1 MNRLEGRAALVT
13 GSTSGI
19 GHAVAE
25 ALAREGAITI
35 VTGRSAERGTRIV
48 DEITAKGGRA
58 HFIQADLTLGG
69 SEVERLAREAAE
81 QAGQSIDILVNN
93 AAYLMAPHPMTETT
107 EEQIDQA
114 LAVNVK
120 VPYLLTAA
128 LVPGMVERGSGSVIN
143 MGSIG
148 GTAGIKFIALYG
160 ATKAGLHA
168 LTKSWTAELA
178 VKGIRVNTVAP
189 GPTLTEDNDDFRPML
204 EKLAETHPAGRPAT
218 GEEVAAA
225 VLFLASDDASDIHGV
240 LLPVDGGALAL

>member
-1 MNRLEGRAALVT
+1 
-13 GSTSGI
+13 
-19 GHAVAE
+19 
-25 ALAREGAITI
+25 
-35 VTGRSAERGTRIV
+35 
-48 DEITAKGGRA
+48 
-58 HFIQADLTLGG
+58 
-69 SEVERLAREAAE
+69 
-81 QAGQSIDILVNN
+81 
-93 AAYLMAPHPMTETT
+93 
-107 EEQIDQA
+107 
-114 LAVNVK
+114 
-120 VPYLLTAA
+120 
-128 LVPGMVERGSGSVIN
+128 MVERGSGSVIN

-225 VLFLASDDASDIHGV
+225 VLFLASGRRLGHTRGTSSRGRRRPR
-240 LLPVDGGALAL
+240 PVTEGQGTAP